1 MQPEHFSGDWDP
13 QSSRN
18 SFHVPVSPAPT
29 GYLANPYWQT
39 AEDSHRDFNEILS
52 RDESTWQSRGTLE
65 DTDIKIYARPGAPAS
80 ELPMSKGTTYVP
92 KSRPIELLAC
102 IHTFSYRN
110 LFDTRFASAG
120 ILQRYSLHDHH
131 FYLVIRGIGP
141 IYSPRDATG
150 VQTVRFYDHAGA
162 RLPMCYPDTPKVDIV
177 YRSVND
183 PEVPPQEGKVRA
195 WIHMGGYRLEWD
207 EAKQATKV
215 TYVAHTN
222 LQQSVPRYIGNV
234 LMSELPRVTARLR
247 GAVENFGF
255 PPYILDIEVCVV
267 QQLQIHDANTR
278 RNEFRCHVRKPG
290 SYLIII
296 DRERMYQNGIVPPK
310 AEGEGAHAVTFSDL
324 NGHLGV
330 TVAPKGVGQEF
341 VFVIE
346 PRDQEAPPE
355 SSSAWW

>member
-1 MQPEHFSGDWDP
+1 MSEAAPALADAPGFLANPLRSTETMQPEHFSGDWDP

-52 RDESTWQSRGTLE
+52 RDESTWQSECTRLPTPRALNERLCRNKRTDSEVPTGRGTLE

-150 VQTVRFYDHAGA
+150 VQTVRFYDNAGA

-222 LQQSVPRYIGNV
+222 LQQSVPRCESLCPGFSHSMHWFSHA
-234 LMSELPRVTARLR
+234 LHTQTLVTCSCLNCRESRLGSVAPWR
-247 GAVENFGF
+247 ISGF
-255 PPYILDIEVCVV
+255 HL
-267 QQLQIHDANTR
+267 
-278 RNEFRCHVRKPG
+278 
-290 SYLIII
+290 
-296 DRERMYQNGIVPPK
+296 
-310 AEGEGAHAVTFSDL
+310 TFSTSKSAL
-324 NGHLGV
+324 CNSSRSTMQIPGETIFGV
-330 TVAPKGVGQEF
+330 M
-341 VFVIE
+341 
-346 PRDQEAPPE
+346 
-355 SSSAWW
+355 

>member
-1 MQPEHFSGDWDP
+1 
-13 QSSRN
+13 
-18 SFHVPVSPAPT
+18 
-29 GYLANPYWQT
+29 
-39 AEDSHRDFNEILS
+39 
-52 RDESTWQSRGTLE
+52 
-65 DTDIKIYARPGAPAS
+65 
-80 ELPMSKGTTYVP
+80 MSKGTTYVP

-131 FYLVIRGIGP
+131 FYLVIRGVGP

-150 VQTVRFYDHAGA
+150 VQTVRFYDNAGA

-195 WIHMGGYRLEWD
+195 WIHMGGWRLEWD
-207 EAKQATKV
+207 EAKQATRV

-222 LQQSVPRYIGNV
+222 LQQNVPRCESLFLRFFTFNTLVLTRSSHPDIGNV

-255 PPYILDIEVCVV
+255 PPYILDMEVCVV

-278 RNEFRCHVRKPG
+278 RNDFRCHVRKPG

-296 DRERMYQNGIVPPK
+296 DRERMYQNGEPALIFYLYI
-310 AEGEGAHAVTFSDL
+310 AAHYPFTR
-324 NGHLGV
+324 H
-330 TVAPKGVGQEF
+330 
-341 VFVIE
+341 
-346 PRDQEAPPE
+346 R
-355 SSSAWW
+355 SAQG